1 MVAGAPRVTLV
12 VQGCQ
17 DPQEDLV
24 EKVLWDRL
32 GHQALKWR
40 ETRCQDLLD
49 LEAKMGHLEHLGS
62 RASRERGEREATKD
76 RGERQVTQ
84 AREGPLA
91 NRARMV
97 SQAFLES
104 RGPLVEKANVAS
116 LEMQGRLV
124 YRVLLA

>member
-1 MVAGAPRVTLV
+1 MTLV

-32 GHQALKWR
+32 GHQVHKWR

-62 RASRERGEREATKD
+62 RASRERGEREVTKD
-76 RGERQVTQ
+76 RGERLATL
-84 AREGPLA
+84 AREGRLV
-91 NRARMV
+91 NRAKMV
-97 SQAFLES
+97 SQAFQES
-104 RGPLVEKANVAS
+104 RGPLVEKANVAF
-116 LEMQGRLV
+116 LEMRGRLV
-124 YRVLLA
+124 YRALLA